1 MNTEH
6 FADTNL
12 RVSDSLRKTWLR
24 DWTHYFHITSS
35 SLLIHL
41 FTQPYVLKDGR
52 LLVDTWKRLG
62 GGGATTTFDCNNQ
75 DGDISLSEHEYQSSA
90 GRSNLQVNYKK
101 IPTSYWTVQYIFSV
115 HLQNTDNIKFSFMEN
130 CHYYFCMTKPSS
142 SWLDWLIQS
151 FVQCS
156 VHV

>member
-12 RVSDSLRKTWLR
+12 RVSDSLRKTWLK

-62 GGGATTTFDCNNQ
+62 EEQLPRLTVTTKMGILVWVNMS
-75 DGDISLSEHEYQSSA
+75 I
-90 GRSNLQVNYKK
+90 RVLQVEVICKSIIKK
-101 IPTSYWTVQYIFSV
+101 FQPHTELFNIFFQYIYKTLTISNF
-115 HLQNTDNIKFSFMEN
+115 HLWKTVITIFAWQS
-130 CHYYFCMTKPSS
+130 PVL
-142 SWLDWLIQS
+142 LD
-151 FVQCS
+151 
-156 VHV
+156 